1 MLHCEGSKLH
11 CETSMSHCETPMS
24 NCGHQRLK
32 CKQTSNAKVEYRMRK
47 LNFGGDIT
55 PYCRSQPDL
64 YFSTVDGALAPNC
77 RSMRHGIMSLNEE
90 LVKEAASS
98 QIPELRTS
106 ERKEKILRK
115 SNNYCANDQKYRYR
129 HKPRRDQ
136 INSKHDKTGSKMC
149 QFRIKMCQIRLKICQ
164 FRLKACQFRPKIRQI
179 RLEIKHYP

>member
-1 MLHCEGSKLH
+1 MLFSDEHLANSQIKNAICKGFPGLTK
-11 CETSMSHCETPMS
+11 TPIFDKA
-24 NCGHQRLK
+24 HLR
-32 CKQTSNAKVEYRMRK
+32 
-47 LNFGGDIT
+47 
-55 PYCRSQPDL
+55 CRSQPDL

-77 RSMRHGIMSLNEE
+77 RSMTPGMMSLNKE
-90 LVKEAASS
+90 LVNEAASS
-98 QIPELRTS
+98 QIPELRRS

-115 SNNYCANDQKYRYR
+115 SSNYCAHDQKYRYR

-164 FRLKACQFRPKIRQI
+164 FRLKVCQFRPKIRQI